1 MDDEKS
7 LSELFTEN
15 GFTIVSVSDFIREA
29 DGKDVDELL
38 DMLDRLI
45 DLEAKMNSNANIV
58 DFAKNILE
66 KLDELESIV
75 NMDEYA
81 RLSDASKID
90 TYTKDIKA
98 MRAYFTKAQNFIRAE
113 EDMAF
118 QKQNVFDAMRK
129 IYDLDKNKSI
139 DDVTRTNETFR
150 LYGEKKVCEAAYNK
164 AYQTF
169 IEQRKA
175 YNDSVRDF
183 NLVDFKNQLLVAINV
198 IQIDCKDLAL
208 SEESKEKLQLSISSI
223 RSDIAYYGLE
233 GIRSKQEFDALC
245 KRFGIE
251 FNKNQKIATIGK
263 KVESPKEEKTA
274 QTEPS
279 KSKPIVAAGPAEPI
293 EPQYTGPVEEG
304 QQLAV
309 VKPLIKEGKSEDV
322 LSTDDEI
329 HRVFEELKK
338 LNPGVELKLVGD
350 PVNPKFDGRIESSKY
365 VNSLHLP
372 EDFYTINNGITNRFS
387 SSKTPVLI
395 EVGELK
401 RTAEMPTAQPIVPT
415 PENNSLVDEPE
426 ENLFDKAKTALSRL
440 TQESRVAG
448 GVKYGVK
455 KVRKAIIGP
464 YPKTFLTFSAVTAVV
479 ASIASAPVMASAV
492 VGGGL
497 GAIAQALY
505 SKTVKG
511 TDVKIKAFEDTK
523 YEESPEKAPVL
534 VAAWRKGSEALMDLY
549 KKRKSGELKKAEEA
563 EETLSPEEKLESL
576 EQDLNQALGDYEE
589 NKSSIFDDVPSRS
602 GR

>member
-464 YPKTFLTFSAVTAVV
+464 YPKSFLTFSAVTAVV
-479 ASIASAPVMASAV
+479 AAIASAPVMASAV
-492 VGGGL
+492 IGGGL

-511 TDVKIKAFEDTK
+511 TDVKIEAFEGTK

-549 KKRKSGELKKAEEA
+549 KRRKSGEVKKTEEP
-563 EETLSPEEKLESL
+563 LSPEEELNALEA
-576 EQDLNQALGDYEE
+576 DLDRTMKEYNH
-589 NKSSIFDDVPSRS
+589 SSIFEDVPARN